1 MYTRNKRNFYIIG
14 SNPQDFFDM
23 TIEGVEALL
32 ECDLVILS
40 KFFSKT
46 YVNFLKEN
54 KKKFIFKE
62 DFVTE
67 ITLWESIYSLCKK
80 NNTIALLISGDPH
93 FCEKNDLENF
103 LKKRKINVI
112 KILGLLEIVSWVNE
126 KNDFLTNR
134 EKNSSVFFFIPSSLA
149 EIKKKIL
156 NKKLSGKLIFV
167 FKETKLLNNLL
178 KQFKKENKI
187 EYKLYINGDK
197 QNLRNMPFTL
207 ESQFSNAYLIVNYE

>member
-93 FCEKNDLENF
+93 FCEKNDLEKF

-134 EKNSSVFFFIPSSLA
+134 EKNSSVFFLFHLHLQKS
-149 EIKKKIL
+149 KK
-156 NKKLSGKLIFV
+156 F
-167 FKETKLLNNLL
+167 
-178 KQFKKENKI
+178 
-187 EYKLYINGDK
+187 
-197 QNLRNMPFTL
+197 
-207 ESQFSNAYLIVNYE
+207 

>member
-40 KFFSKT
+40 KFCSKT
-46 YVNFLKEN
+46 YVKFLKEN

-67 ITLWESIYSLCKK
+67 IKLWENIYSLCKK

-103 LKKRKINVI
+103 LKKK
-112 KILGLLEIVSWVNE
+112 
-126 KNDFLTNR
+126 KNQCD
-134 EKNSSVFFFIPSSLA
+134 KNIRFA
-149 EIKKKIL
+149 
-156 NKKLSGKLIFV
+156 
-167 FKETKLLNNLL
+167 
-178 KQFKKENKI
+178 
-187 EYKLYINGDK
+187 
-197 QNLRNMPFTL
+197 
-207 ESQFSNAYLIVNYE
+207 

>member
-1 MYTRNKRNFYIIG
+1 M
-14 SNPQDFFDM
+14 
-23 TIEGVEALL
+23 LL
-32 ECDLVILS
+32 RLNSGRVFIH
-40 KFFSKT
+40 
-46 YVNFLKEN
+46 YV
-54 KKKFIFKE
+54 
-62 DFVTE
+62 
-67 ITLWESIYSLCKK
+67 KK

-93 FCEKNDLENF
+93 FCEKNDLEKF

-149 EIKKKIL
+149 EIKKIL

-178 KQFKKENKI
+178 KQFKKKNKI

-207 ESQFSNAYLIVNYE
+207 ESQFSNAYLIVNRE